1 MPIGAIASWALFSL
15 GWFKGVLGGWQT
27 VALNAMAI
35 SLLHEMVRQ
44 AGTDR
49 QGGRGGLVMT
59 PWWSWRG
66 GGGGCNQEHDL
77 IHDLYF
83 KRLPRVQDLMFAFIW
98 ALKGS
103 ASPW

>member
-44 AGTDR
+44 AGRQALTQRDR
-49 QGGRGGLVMT
+49 ERAGGLGMT
-59 PWWSWRG
+59 P
-66 GGGGCNQEHDL
+66 
-77 IHDLYF
+77 
-83 KRLPRVQDLMFAFIW
+83 
-98 ALKGS
+98 
-103 ASPW
+103 